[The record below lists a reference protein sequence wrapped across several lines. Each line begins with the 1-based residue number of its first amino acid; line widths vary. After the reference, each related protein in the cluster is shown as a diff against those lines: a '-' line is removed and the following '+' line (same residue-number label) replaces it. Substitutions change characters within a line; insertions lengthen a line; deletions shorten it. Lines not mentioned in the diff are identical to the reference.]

1 MKIKYLG
8 VYKEKTRTGCTVCG
22 ARTISSYAPEYHLT
36 VTFSN
41 GLHKTFT
48 LNQVME
54 VTQEQGEYLLKW
66 SYSYKGEER
75 HPFALV

>member
-8 VYKEKTRTGCTVCG
+8 VYEEKTRTGCPVCG
-22 ARTISSYAPEYHLT
+22 ARTVSSYAPKYHLSIK
-36 VTFSN
+36 FPN
-41 GLHKTFT
+41 GLHKTFI

-54 VTQEQGEYLLKW
+54 VTQEQGEYLLRL
-66 SYSYKGEER
+66 SYLYKGEER